1 MKETRKVWESLPS
14 EKHQQ
19 LEKKRKKMF
28 GENNPK
34 RKRQQAATTAR
45 AADSGRQRGF
55 QGVPDD
61 RQAHSRFSGLQQV
74 SGVPDDRQA
83 HSGFS
88 GFRVC
93 SGFQVFQTRASTQ
106 RVFRFSAEFQICS
119 RFILESANRDRDL
132 DALDK
137 EASRG
142 AIMPE
147 KSGSTESE
155 WWEEKT
161 GQAEGCHG

>member
-1 MKETRKVWESLPS
+1 MFQTTG
-14 EKHQQ
+14 KH
-19 LEKKRKKMF
+19 
-28 GENNPK
+28 
-34 RKRQQAATTAR
+34 TADFR
-45 AADSGRQRGF
+45 
-55 QGVPDD
+55 VY
-61 RQAHSRFSGLQQV
+61 SRFQV
-74 SGVPDDRQA
+74 FQTTGKHTA
-83 HSGFS
+83 

-93 SGFQVFQTRASTQ
+93 SGFQVFQTRQAHSG
-106 RVFRFSAEFQICS
+106 FSGFQQS
-119 RFILESANRDRDL
+119 SGFAADFILESANRDSDL
-132 DALDK
+132 DTLDK

>member
-19 LEKKRKKMF
+19 LEKKEKKCS
-28 GENNPK
+28 GKITRSGSSSKQQQQQKGN
-34 RKRQQAATTAR
+34 RQQAAA
-45 AADSGRQRGF
+45 GF

-106 RVFRFSAEFQICS
+106 RVFRFSAEFRIC
-119 RFILESANRDRDL
+119 RFYFRIS
-132 DALDK
+132 K
-137 EASRG
+137 Q
-142 AIMPE
+142 
-147 KSGSTESE
+147 
-155 WWEEKT
+155 
-161 GQAEGCHG
+161 GQ

>member
-1 MKETRKVWESLPS
+1 VFQTTG
-14 EKHQQ
+14 KHTAGF
-19 LEKKRKKMF
+19 RVF
-28 GENNPK
+28 GF
-34 RKRQQAATTAR
+34 AAGFR
-45 AADSGRQRGF
+45 CSRRG
-55 QGVPDD
+55 
-61 RQAHSRFSGLQQV
+61 
-74 SGVPDDRQA
+74 QA

-88 GFRVC
+88 GFQQS
-93 SGFQVFQTRASTQ
+93 SGFAD
-106 RVFRFSAEFQICS
+106 
-119 RFILESANRDRDL
+119 FILESANRDSDL
-132 DALDK
+132 DTLDK

>member
-19 LEKKRKKMF
+19 LEKKEKKCS
-28 GENNPK
+28 GKITRSGSSSKQQQQQKGN
-34 RKRQQAATTAR
+34 RQQAAA
-45 AADSGRQRGF
+45 GF

-88 GFRVC
+88 GFQQS
-93 SGFQVFQTRASTQ
+93 SGFAD
-106 RVFRFSAEFQICS
+106 
-119 RFILESANRDRDL
+119 FILESANRDSDL
-132 DALDK
+132 DTLDK

-142 AIMPE
+142 ALMPE